1 MANRK
6 LPPDDELAALY
17 LSGLSCKAIAELLG
31 DCKPVSIHSRLTRA
45 GVKMRSIAEASAL
58 AISTG
63 RLRPKSY
70 WTGKTQPAEMVKKR
84 ISKIS
89 GENHY
94 AYKDGASAR
103 KYRGKVEKLH
113 CSSCG
118 EKTNLCI
125 HHMDFDHYNN
135 NENNLAVL
143 CVSCHM
149 SLHKKQ
155 YWDSVKAGVEPQ
167 KSNGPAGWGR

>member
-6 LPPDDELAALY
+6 LPPDEELAALY
-17 LSGLSCKAIAELLG
+17 LGGLSCKAIADLLG
-31 DCKPVSIHSRLTRA
+31 ECKPVSIHSRLARA
-45 GVKMRSIAEASAL
+45 GVKMRSLAEASAL

-63 RLRPKSY
+63 RLKPKSH
-70 WTGKTQPAEMVKKR
+70 WTGKTQPVEMVQKR
-84 ISKIS
+84 IAKIS

-103 KYRGKVEKLH
+103 KYRGKVEKLK

-118 EKTNLCI
+118 SKTNLCI
-125 HHMDFDHYNN
+125 HHSDFDHYNN
-135 NENNLAVL
+135 EEKNLEVL
-143 CVSCHM
+143 CVSCHL

-155 YWDSVKAGVEPQ
+155 YWASVKAGVEPQ
-167 KSNGPAGWGR
+167 KSNGPAGWAR